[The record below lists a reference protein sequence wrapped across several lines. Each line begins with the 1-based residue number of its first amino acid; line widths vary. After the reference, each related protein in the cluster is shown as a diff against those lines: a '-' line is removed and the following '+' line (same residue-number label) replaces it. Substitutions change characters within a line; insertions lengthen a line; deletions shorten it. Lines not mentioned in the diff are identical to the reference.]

1 MKKKFLSAILCVA
14 MGVTML
20 AGCGSSGGNGGDS
33 SQSASAK
40 GDDSGEIYMFI
51 SQPEYADAIGE
62 LIDEYKKWLRM
73 LRSIMRLHR
82 TIIRRC

>member
-1 MKKKFLSAILCVA
+1 MKKKFLSAILCAA

-62 LIDEYKKWLRM
+62 LIDEYKKVAPNV
-73 LRSIMRLHR
+73 
-82 TIIRRC
+82 TINYETTQIGRAHV

>member
-1 MKKKFLSAILCVA
+1 MKKKFLSAILCAA

-40 GDDSGEIYMFI
+40 SDDSGEIYMFI
-51 SQPEYADAIGE
+51 SQP
-62 LIDEYKKWLRM
+62 
-73 LRSIMRLHR
+73 
-82 TIIRRC
+82 